1 LCGKVGADSNDGVH
15 RTLSHD
21 ATDITVNAVVGDRD
35 TP

>member
-1 LCGKVGADSNDGVH
+1 LCGKVRADSNDGGR

-21 ATDITVNAVVGDRD
+21 ATDVTVIAVVGDRD